1 MERGN
6 TNCST
11 TLPTHHMIVIHIFG
25 RSNTGKTTL
34 TEALCRRLA
43 GRGRIETIKH
53 SGHHPLALEEGKD
66 TTLHF
71 QAGASGSCAIDE
83 EKSILI
89 LAERRLTH
97 ALNSA
102 SERGSDYCIVEGFKT
117 VPLPGV
123 ALGDVEGDHI
133 LMRNPTIEEILMN
146 LDRFPTWTTPKT
158 LLDRLLDDAGPESSG
173 SLLILHGTDEEALR
187 VAAETARRA
196 PGITG
201 AEGRLL
207 HVGCGDAFSD
217 TKGCLA
223 IVGTTPRSVTQA
235 LTRCADI
242 PGDAGDDRNY

>member
-1 MERGN
+1 MERDN

-11 TLPTHHMIVIHIFG
+11 TPPTHQMIVIHIFG
-25 RSNTGKTTL
+25 RSNSGKTTL
-34 TEALCRRLA
+34 IEALCRRLA

-66 TTLHF
+66 TTLHY
-71 QAGASGSCAIDE
+71 QAGASGACAIDE

-89 LAERRLTH
+89 LADERLTN
-97 ALNSA
+97 ALDAA
-102 SERGSDYCIVEGFKT
+102 SERGAAFCIVEGFKN
-117 VPLPGV
+117 VPLPGI
-123 ALGDVEGDHI
+123 ALGDVGGDHI
-133 LMRNPTIEEILMN
+133 LMRNPTVEEILMN

-173 SLLILHGTDEEALR
+173 SMLILHGADEDALR
-187 VAAETARRA
+187 VAAEAARRA

-207 HVGCGDAFSD
+207 HIGYGDAFCD

-223 IVGTTPRSVTQA
+223 IAGTTPRSVTQA
-235 LTRCADI
+235 LTRCADLLS
-242 PGDAGDDRNY
+242 DAEDDRNY